1 MAAEAG
7 ACHAGGAVTR
17 SDDTTRL
24 LQRLAEG
31 DGEAGERLL
40 PLVYDELYELAR
52 RYMAREKTHHTLQAT
67 ALIHEAWIRLT
78 HDESPQWSNR
88 EQFVGVAARAMRRVL
103 VDHARRRDARKR
115 SGSAERLPFEAL
127 LELYE
132 ESGPP
137 MVELDE
143 ALAKLAE
150 VDPQLVRIVE
160 LRFFVGASNED
171 IARALGVSTRT
182 VERGWKTAQAW
193 LRAEL
198 GEIRTGN
205 E

>member
-1 MAAEAG
+1 MAQEPDI
-7 ACHAGGAVTR
+7 VE
-17 SDDTTRL
+17 L
-24 LQRLAEG
+24 LRRLANG
-31 DGEAGERLL
+31 DDSAGEELL

-67 ALIHEAWIRLT
+67 ALVHEAWIRLA
-78 HDESPQWSNR
+78 HDETPEWQNR
-88 EQFVGVAARAMRRVL
+88 EQFIGIAARAMRRVL

-115 SGSAERLPFEAL
+115 SGAAERLPFEAL

-143 ALAKLAE
+143 ALARLGQ

-160 LRFFVGASNED
+160 LRFFFGASNDD
-171 IARALGVSTRT
+171 IARALNVSTRT

-198 GEIRTGN
+198 GEAAAPDS
-205 E
+205 

>member
-1 MAAEAG
+1 MKTSSKTADAVARELTIAG
-7 ACHAGGAVTR
+7 
-17 SDDTTRL
+17 L
-24 LQRLAEG
+24 LRQLAEG
-31 DGEAGERLL
+31 DEAAGEQLL
-40 PLVYDELYELAR
+40 PLVYDELYGLAR
-52 RYMAREKTHHTLQAT
+52 HFMARERTHHTLQAT
-67 ALIHEAWIRLT
+67 ALVHEAWIRLSNDAT
-78 HDESPQWSNR
+78 PHWQNR
-88 EQFVGVAARAMRRVL
+88 EQFIGVAARAMRRVL

-115 SGSAERLPFEAL
+115 SGAAERLPFEAL

-143 ALAKLAE
+143 ALSKLAA

-160 LRFFVGASNED
+160 QRFFFGASNDD
-171 IARALGVSTRT
+171 IARALNVSTRT

-198 GEIRTGN
+198 GEAAAPDA
-205 E
+205 

>member
-1 MAAEAG
+1 MGASRAPRTEVAEP
-7 ACHAGGAVTR
+7 
-17 SDDTTRL
+17 SEISSL
-24 LQRLAEG
+24 LQRLSSG
-31 DGEAGERLL
+31 DNAAGDELL
-40 PLVYDELYELAR
+40 PLVYDELYGLAR
-52 RYMAREKTHHTLQAT
+52 RYMAAEKTHHTLQAT
-67 ALIHEAWIRLT
+67 ALVHEAWIRLSN
-78 HDESPQWSNR
+78 DETPQWQSR

-132 ESGPP
+132 ESGTP

-143 ALAKLAE
+143 ALARLGA

-160 LRFFVGASNED
+160 LRFFFGASNDE
-171 IARALGVSTRT
+171 IATALGVSTRT

-198 GEIRTGN
+198 GEAAAPDA
-205 E
+205 

>member
-1 MAAEAG
+1 MLVTASVCAVAQEPDIAELLRRLGAG
-7 ACHAGGAVTR
+7 
-17 SDDTTRL
+17 DDS
-24 LQRLAEG
+24 
-31 DGEAGERLL
+31 AGEQLL
-40 PLVYDELYELAR
+40 PLVYDELYGLAR
-52 RYMAREKTHHTLQAT
+52 RYMARERTHHTLQAT
-67 ALIHEAWIRLT
+67 ALVHEAWIRLSN
-78 HDESPQWSNR
+78 DETPQWQNR
-88 EQFVGVAARAMRRVL
+88 EQFIAIAARAMRRVL

-115 SGSAERLPFEAL
+115 SGAAERLPFEAL

-143 ALAKLAE
+143 ALSRLGQ

-160 LRFFVGASNED
+160 LRFFFGASNED
-171 IARALGVSTRT
+171 IASALSVSTRT

-198 GEIRTGN
+198 DEAASPDS
-205 E
+205 